1 MFKVDIKEQMIYP
14 GGYKEKVYQISFWL
28 KDLKLC
34 LCNGKSRNKE
44 PMISRWAQGESL
56 EELIRTSGGRLLSWS
71 VEYHA
76 FHSFSVDE
84 MLFSNSSKYEDY
96 IFLSITLN
104 LIDIKKTLTSFR
116 FPATSPSKLSQVFSR
131 ISTTRIVR

>member
-14 GGYKEKVYQISFWL
+14 GGYKEKVFQISFWL

-76 FHSFSVDE
+76 FHS
-84 MLFSNSSKYEDY
+84 LFVEEILFIYFSKYY
-96 IFLSITLN
+96 PFYTTGQYRGTL
-104 LIDIKKTLTSFR
+104 L
-116 FPATSPSKLSQVFSR
+116 KLSYHKFSCQKNWT
-131 ISTTRIVR
+131 SK